1 VKGSATACHEVGGY
15 PRKPGERFL
24 DPEIAASVGRAKER
38 LHKSWRFIGKRI
50 GVSHSHLVL
59 IAQGKR
65 VPSVVVAEAMK
76 AMPFEAGEYERL
88 HKAAVRGRGRDR
100 ASR

>member
-1 VKGSATACHEVGGY
+1 METGT
-15 PRKPGERFL
+15 PRQPQRFL
-24 DPEIAASVGRAKER
+24 DPEIAASVKRAKER
-38 LHKSWRFIGKRI
+38 LHRSWRFIGKCI

-65 VPSVVVAEAMK
+65 VPSVVVVEAM
-76 AMPFEAGEYERL
+76 ADLPFGPGEYERL
-88 HKAAVRGRGRDR
+88 YKAAVRGHGRDR